1 MSTLRKMHTNYICL
15 KYLINEERTSM
26 SKLGLGKKLKYLTRG
41 FSSEKYQLYNLA
53 DNDCKMYLSD
63 FQRRKTSTINKK
75 HSIVINDKNL
85 FEKLLKNDDITAR
98 NYGYV
103 QNGHI
108 YLSNKRSNITDLLE
122 IVKEKKHTIIKKMVG
137 GGGKGIFKI
146 SHLNNDIYID
156 DELVSYRDFESFI
169 ASLERHI
176 IQEYI
181 IQASYSNNIY
191 SGTINT
197 IRMLTMRDPE
207 TNEAFIAT
215 AVHKFGSEK
224 TKPVDNVWKG
234 GMTALVDLDTGVLQ
248 QAAYHHSNNKK
259 IEWKETHPD
268 TNTKIEGTVIPN
280 WEEVKSTIL
289 NLTNELSYLNYVGW
303 DAVVTDEGVKVIEGN
318 NYSDV
323 NILQIH
329 QPLLN
334 NERVKKFYKHHGIIK

>member
-1 MSTLRKMHTNYICL
+1 MIVYK
-15 KYLINEERTSM
+15 
-26 SKLGLGKKLKYLTRG
+26 
-41 FSSEKYQLYNLA
+41 LA
-53 DNDCKMYLSD
+53 DLIEVIKA
-63 FQRRKTSTINKK
+63 QR
-75 HSIVINDKNL
+75 
-85 FEKLLKNDDITAR
+85 DI
-98 NYGYV
+98 
-103 QNGHI
+103 
-108 YLSNKRSNITDLLE
+108 
-122 IVKEKKHTIIKKMVG
+122 IIKKMVG

-146 SHLNNDIYID
+146 SHLNNDMYMD
-156 DELVSYRDFESFI
+156 DEKVSYEKFESFI
-169 ASLERHI
+169 SSLERHI
-176 IQEYI
+176 IQQYI

-197 IRMLTMRDPE
+197 IRILTMRDPD
-207 TNEAFIAT
+207 TKEAFIAT

-268 TNTKIEGTVIPN
+268 TNEKIEGTVIPN
-280 WEEVKSTIL
+280 WENVKSTIL

-334 NERVKKFYKHHGIIK
+334 NEKVKRFYKYYGIIR